1 MKDYL
6 SMENTN
12 PTAQTLM
19 RYSTLENVI
28 ISGVST
34 VSGVAISELMSSS
47 KKKEVALAKS
57 VACAIFDHYGYGVRE
72 IGRLLNIDHKGVAV
86 YIGSHENRLAD
97 KKYLIKYNK
106 SMAFVGDYEMST
118 EVLLNKVMGFD
129 ADLKTLQD
137 KYEHL
142 KELLTSN

>member
-1 MKDYL
+1 
-6 SMENTN
+6 
-12 PTAQTLM
+12 M

-106 SMAFVGDYEMST
+106 SMAFVRDYEMST

-129 ADLKTLQD
+129 ADLRTLQD

>member
-1 MKDYL
+1 
-6 SMENTN
+6 MENTKT
-12 PTAQTLM
+12 TAQTLM

-106 SMAFVGDYEMST
+106 SMAFVRDYEMST

-129 ADLKTLQD
+129 ADLRTLQD

>member
-1 MKDYL
+1 
-6 SMENTN
+6 MENTN
-12 PTAQTLM
+12 TTAQTLM

-57 VACAIFDHYGYGVRE
+57 VACAIFNHYGYGVRE

-86 YIGSHENRLAD
+86 YIGSHDNRLAD

-106 SMAFVGDYEMST
+106 SIAFVRDYEMST

-129 ADLKTLQD
+129 ADLRTLQD

>member
-1 MKDYL
+1 
-6 SMENTN
+6 MENTN

-19 RYSTLENVI
+19 RYSSLENVI

-34 VSGVAISELMSSS
+34 ITGVAITDMMSNS

-57 VACAIFDHYGYGVRE
+57 VACAVFNDYGYGVRE

-86 YIGSHENRLAD
+86 YVGSHDNRMAD

-106 SMAFVGDYEMST
+106 VKAFVEGYESSN
-118 EVLLNKVMGFD
+118 EVNLNRLNEMAMKVVAMEER
-129 ADLKTLQD
+129 
-137 KYEHL
+137 YEHL